1 MIISVLLICGIKISK
16 VVLKYFVY
24 YLYILNYI
32 NGGGGGVFV
41 FYLLYNKCKICC
53 SYVFLVIINI
63 VYV

>member
-32 NGGGGGVFV
+32 NGGGGG
-41 FYLLYNKCKICC
+41 YLYFMYCII
-53 SYVFLVIINI
+53 SVRYVVVMCF
-63 VYV
+63 

>member
-32 NGGGGGVFV
+32 NGGGGGE
-41 FYLLYNKCKICC
+41 YLYFICC
-53 SYVFLVIINI
+53 IISVRYVVVMCF
-63 VYV
+63 